1 MEAHRVDEPFVDTSH
16 TVVEPA
22 AQFAPPDTTEK
33 KFPVNA
39 LAGTVM
45 LGVLTGG
52 TFAIHDVDADQGDSG
67 ETV

>member
-1 MEAHRVDEPFVDTSH
+1 VDEPFVDTSH
-16 TVVEPA
+16 TVDAPKA
-22 AQFAPPDTTEK
+22 SQFAPPDTTEK

-52 TFAIHDVDADQGDSG
+52 SPVIHDVDADQGDSG